1 MNVGVERTFHQDFSF
16 GLRQLADIGLRA
28 LSAAVNDPT
37 TAVQAIDRIVQFLS
51 AVVRRPLDT
60 ALHRDRRGAVR
71 LVQPVPGW
79 TELVDLAFAEIRA
92 CAVGSPQV
100 TRRLVAGL
108 GDLLLV
114 APEERRE
121 PLLRHRTLLV
131 EAVQLTVAEP
141 SDRAF
146 ALRPDRQGIA

>member
-1 MNVGVERTFHQDFSF
+1 MSVGVERTFHQDFAF
-16 GLRQLADIGLRA
+16 GLRQLSDIGLRA

-51 AVVRRPLDT
+51 AVAGRPLDA
-60 ALHRDRRGAVR
+60 ALYRDRRGNVR

-79 TELVDLAFAEIRA
+79 TELVDLGFAEIRG

-100 TRRLVAGL
+100 TRRIIAGL
-108 GDLLLV
+108 DDLALT
-114 APEERRE
+114 APSDRRE
-121 PLLRHRTLLV
+121 PLLRHRALLV
-131 EAVQLTVAEP
+131 EAVELTVPEA

-146 ALRPDRQGIA
+146 ALRPDRQGIG